1 MPNKYFYSMFLEK
14 GKKIVKSLLL
24 CTGMSL
30 LTSSCAVN
38 KLEKQIDDALHR
50 GVSQYG
56 YMTKRLPKDKYP
68 KTYHASKDKLETS
81 GSEWWCSGFYPGT
94 MLYLDE
100 ATKSKVFE
108 NEIDRVLKDL
118 KREQFNTTTHDLGFM
133 MFCSFGNAN
142 RLNPKPEYAEILMN
156 SAKSLASR
164 FDEKVGCIK
173 SWDSS
178 KDDYLVIIDNMM
190 NLELL
195 FWASEYSGDKR
206 YYDIAVKHA
215 NTTLKNHFR
224 ADYSSYHV
232 INYNSKTGEVKQK
245 KTAQGYADE
254 SAWARGQAWGLYGY
268 TVMYRSTKDKKYLD
282 QAVAI
287 AEFILN
293 HPNLPKDK
301 VPYWDFNA
309 PNIPDALRDSSAGA
323 VMASALL
330 ELKNYV
336 GKEAS
341 KKYFT
346 TAQTIITT
354 LTSKE
359 YIAEEGTNGGFLLKH
374 GVGHIP
380 QKSEIDVPLTYG
392 DYYLVEAM
400 LRYKNNQ

>member
-1 MPNKYFYSMFLEK
+1 MRN
-14 GKKIVKSLLL
+14 
-24 CTGMSL
+24 
-30 LTSSCAVN
+30 
-38 KLEKQIDDALHR
+38 
-50 GVSQYG
+50 
-56 YMTKRLPKDKYP
+56 RLPKDKYP
-68 KTYHASKDKLETS
+68 KTYYVAKDRLETS
-81 GSEWWCSGFYPGT
+81 GSGWWCSGFYPGT

-100 ATKSKVFE
+100 AVKSPVLE
-108 NEIDRVLKDL
+108 GEIDRILQDL
-118 KREQFNTTTHDLGFM
+118 KREQYNKTTHDLGFM

-142 RLNPKPEYAEILMN
+142 RLHPKPEYAEILMN

-178 KDDYLVIIDNMM
+178 DDGYLVIIDNMM

-195 FWASEYSGDKR
+195 FWASEYSGDKK

-224 ADYSSYHV
+224 ADHSSYHV
-232 INYNSKTGEVKQK
+232 VNYNSKTGEVKRK
-245 KTAQGYADE
+245 RTAQGYADE

-268 TVMYRSTKDKKYLD
+268 TVMYRATKDKKYLD

-309 PNIPDALRDSSAGA
+309 PNIPDALRDSSAGS

-336 GKEAS
+336 DSAAS
-341 KKYFT
+341 KKYF
-346 TAQTIITT
+346 AAAKTIITT

-380 QKSEIDVPLTYG
+380 EKSEIDVPLTYG

-400 LRYKNNQ
+400 LRYKKQIK